1 MTGLYFHRLVSSYLR
16 CVLLYLIRRH
26 LLFWSGQER
35 VLCKNAPCA
44 WYHTD
49 SSADHG
55 PKRQLS
61 KEPPNFI
68 SRPPPKLLQG
78 TLDFGKP

>member
-1 MTGLYFHRLVSSYLR
+1 MMTGLYFHRLVSSYLR
-16 CVLLYLIRRH
+16 CVLLYLIRRYS
-26 LLFWSGQER
+26 LFWSEQER

-49 SSADHG
+49 TSADHG

-61 KEPPNFI
+61 KEP
-68 SRPPPKLLQG
+68 
-78 TLDFGKP
+78 LDFIPQSLPRTLENIIRH